1 MPVTLCRLVGAGTV
15 RTVAVSYA
23 ILLRAIRWRQP
34 DTPEASPNLAVL
46 TVTGTHRPSLL
57 CWLLWGLPCIRRGP
71 VSEFTPEVGELGLKC
86 WGKRKKR
93 DWEGEQFG

>member
-1 MPVTLCRLVGAGTV
+1 MHATLCRLVGAGTV
-15 RTVAVSYA
+15 RTVAASYA
-23 ILLRAIRWRQP
+23 ILLRAFRRRQP
-34 DTPEASPNLAVL
+34 DTTEASRNHALL
-46 TVTGTHRPSLL
+46 TVTGAHQLSLL

-71 VSEFTPEVGELGLKC
+71 VSEFTPEGGELGLKC